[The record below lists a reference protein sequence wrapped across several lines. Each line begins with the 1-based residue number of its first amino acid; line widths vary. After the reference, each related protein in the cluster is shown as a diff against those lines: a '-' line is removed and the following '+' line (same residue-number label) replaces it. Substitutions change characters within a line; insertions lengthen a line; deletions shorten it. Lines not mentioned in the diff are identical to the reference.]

1 MRAKIAIFALVA
13 AFACTGLPSK
23 AIDKNFENKLT
34 VVGILAAVD
43 CFVRNK
49 GYDPEQA
56 NKIIEG
62 WINEN
67 PHLKVAYTWGTA
79 SDKATE
85 AVHALRP
92 YFKSECNDLTLSAEE
107 ANRLVAPYLE

>member
-23 AIDKNFENKLT
+23 AKDKDLENTLT
-34 VVGILAAVD
+34 VVGILAGVD
-43 CFVRNK
+43 CHVKNK

-67 PHLKVAYTWGTA
+67 PHLKAAYTWGTA
-79 SDKATE
+79 SDKAME

-92 YFKSECNDLTLSAEE
+92 YFLSDCNDLTLSAEE